1 MSSQMW
7 LSQAEMWSYISPN
20 PPRGS
25 TRWGGACMYM
35 YAPSLNFIFPE
46 KPLTSLTSVNGLL
59 MRFEYYVF
67 LMCLENH
74 GDICHI

>member
-25 TRWGGACMYM
+25 TRWGGCLYVYVCPLSEFHFSRKTPDIPDIRKWLT
-35 YAPSLNFIFPE
+35 YAI
-46 KPLTSLTSVNGLL
+46 
-59 MRFEYYVF
+59 
-67 LMCLENH
+67 
-74 GDICHI
+74 